1 MKDQTLEACLAACQA
16 CATACLHCAVSC
28 LGEPDPAPM
37 RRCIALDLDC
47 ADACRLTAAYL
58 ARDSAHLGD
67 ACELCAHL
75 CRVCG
80 DECGKHPMDHCQA
93 CAQACRVC
101 AQACTALAG
110 RGHL

>member
-1 MKDQTLEACLAACQA
+1 MKDHTLETCLAACQA

-28 LGEPDPAPM
+28 LAEPEPKSM

-47 ADACRLTAAYL
+47 ADACQLTARYI
-58 ARDSAHLGD
+58 ARNSEHLGD

-75 CRVCG
+75 CQVCA
-80 DECGKHPMDHCQA
+80 DECARHPMDHCQA
-93 CAQACRVC
+93 CAQACRAC